1 MAPVFRQGKTPTL
14 VSFSLPLF
22 RISVRPGGLWRNP
35 LVRPDDSHVRSG
47 IPPSSRHRKARN
59 SVGKS
64 QGCHHSSHNVP
75 RFRQRGEFFVQLN
88 SFLCASYDKGV
99 DFLCVCLFALYCAP
113 HSYRRFDQVDLDKNN
128 SMEGVIEVKLVQ
140 LTQLF
145 ADRRGEHKD

>member
-1 MAPVFRQGKTPTL
+1 MTAMSDPEF
-14 VSFSLPLF
+14 
-22 RISVRPGGLWRNP
+22 
-35 LVRPDDSHVRSG
+35 
-47 IPPSSRHRKARN
+47 RHRVGTGKREILLEKARAATTPAITFQDF
-59 SVGKS
+59 V
-64 QGCHHSSHNVP
+64 NVVS
-75 RFRQRGEFFVQLN
+75 FFVQLN

-145 ADRRGEHKD
+145 ADRRGEHKDSSMGIFGRWGWHPVENFN